1 MDDSTVAAL
10 QEAVRLDPNNAVRRA
25 DLGRALLGQG
35 RFPEAEA
42 ALREAV
48 RLDPNNAAY
57 RADLG
62 QALLGQR
69 RFPEAEA
76 AFREA
81 VRLDQDNADY
91 RADLDRASR
100 SYRRSRRIRSLAYG
114 SRVIGVLL
122 IVGVIVGVVLI
133 SIPDLDSQL
142 LNHPLG
148 ARCPVAGPSVGLQSS
163 SSGAQSVTAKLQANQ
178 IEEVDFGRSLISK
191 ILTIDLT
198 LSAVPKGSAFFQV
211 RTNPFLRADDAALTP
226 QYILSSARR
235 DGGTL
240 ILSMCFE
247 RNTPGPA
254 ILGDPGSYAGSV
266 TIDDSRLSAPV
277 TVPITVTMQYTN
289 GVFLLWLFFAAVIP
303 GAWCVWVLRTKR
315 DGTEIA
321 VNLDFLKWVGTV
333 NGLVAVVAGGIAA
346 FAVYTAVYLRD
357 PTWGSSALQPL
368 TLYGG
373 MFSAFVTT
381 SGLASLT
388 GHKT

>member
-1 MDDSTVAAL
+1 
-10 QEAVRLDPNNAVRRA
+10 VRLDPNNADRQA
-25 DLGRALLGQG
+25 DL
-35 RFPEAEA
+35 E
-42 ALREAV
+42 
-48 RLDPNNAAY
+48 
-57 RADLG
+57 
-62 QALLGQR
+62 
-69 RFPEAEA
+69 
-76 AFREA
+76 
-81 VRLDQDNADY
+81 
-91 RADLDRASR
+91 RASR
-100 SYRRSRRIRSLAYG
+100 GYQRSTLMRTLAHG
-114 SRVIGVLL
+114 SRVIVVLL

-148 ARCPVAGPSVGLQSS
+148 ARCPVTGPSVGLQSS
-163 SSGAQSVTAKLQANQ
+163 SSGAESVTAKLQPNQ
-178 IEEVDFGRSLISK
+178 TEEVDFGRSLISK
-191 ILTIDLT
+191 ILTIDLS
-198 LSAVPKGSAFFQV
+198 LSTVPKGSAFFQI
-211 RTNPFLRADDAALTP
+211 RTNPFLRADDATLTP
-226 QYILSSARR
+226 QYIFSRAWR
-235 DGGTL
+235 DGETL
-240 ILSMCFE
+240 ILSVCLE

-254 ILGDPGSYAGSV
+254 ILGAPGSYEGSV

-315 DGTEIA
+315 EGTA
-321 VNLDFLKWVGTV
+321 RALSLDFLKWFGTV
-333 NGLVAVVAGGIAA
+333 NGLVAVVAGGVAA

-388 GHKT
+388 GHKP